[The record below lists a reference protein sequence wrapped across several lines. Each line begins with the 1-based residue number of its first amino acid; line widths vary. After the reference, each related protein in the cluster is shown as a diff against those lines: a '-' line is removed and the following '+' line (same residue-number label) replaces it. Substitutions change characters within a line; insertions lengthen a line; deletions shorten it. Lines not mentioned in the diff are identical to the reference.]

1 MFIIILIRN
10 HNFFKSSFFFF
21 FNNFMNANLILIVV
35 VAAFSSLISAASVW
49 DLHLFDT
56 VGLRDEMHCNA
67 RKHKQIE
74 KQKMLHKDTSEVI

>member
-1 MFIIILIRN
+1 
-10 HNFFKSSFFFF
+10 
-21 FNNFMNANLILIVV
+21 MNANLILIVV

-49 DLHLFDT
+49 DLHLFVSNRCRSQTDAQT
-56 VGLRDEMHCNA
+56 DALRDEMHCNA